1 MNGVLGAILP
11 LAIAVTISP
20 VPIIAAILL
29 LLTRKPLPNGAAYLV
44 GFTLGVG
51 VVLGLLVWVA
61 GSLNLSSGSGPS
73 KGLGAVELVLGLL
86 LLVAAMRKFQS
97 RPMPGTTPSMPKWM
111 DGIASFTPARS
122 LVVGIVIGA
131 ANPKNLA
138 VGIAAAAAI
147 ASASLSSGD
156 EVVAIVVYVVIAVLG
171 VAAPLAVMLAV
182 GGKAQAILDSW
193 KSWLAQNNQTVMAVL
208 FLVFAVVLIGKGIAA
223 L

>member
-1 MNGVLGAILP
+1 LNGVLGAIIP

-51 VVLGLLVWVA
+51 AVLGLLVWVA

-73 KGLGAVELVLGLL
+73 TGLGVVELVLGLL
-86 LLVAAMRKFQS
+86 LLVAAMRRFHR

-171 VAAPLAVMLAV
+171 VAAPFAVVLAA
-182 GGKAQAILDSW
+182 GGKAQAILGNW
-193 KSWLAQNNQTVMAVL
+193 KSWLAQNNATVMAVL
-208 FLVFAVVLIGKGIAA
+208 FLVFAVVLIGKGIAV